1 MSRPINSI
9 NKSGVVQS
17 SSILQVISTQGP
29 STVTIAGGAATLSL
43 DSLYVKDI
51 YLLDTLHAKLNVD
64 TNSPD
69 KLTITRGS
77 ITNQVIS
84 DDTLNEVISFNN
96 VSFEPDLNFS
106 NIVSVYTDNAL
117 KLGKLGKEVDIISSN
132 INFFSD
138 KTLFIHT
145 DSNIYGNLAVS
156 NSVIIGG
163 NLILGGLNA
172 NEILAK
178 ANINGGGNIT
188 IKDNLYVGG
197 NIINISNIFG
207 NSNVQIN
214 FLGNISSGTI
224 EYKPMSNIF
233 DFNKNMN
240 IQGNLKVTGNLIIIN
255 DIINSNIT
263 IFENSNIIGNLTIE
277 DNLFVFEETQFLG
290 NLIVNQSANVFGNLT
305 CSSNIYAVG
314 NIVILQDLWVGRNFY
329 LRENLQADTAFFDRY
344 FYTKW
349 ADAGR
354 LTVQGNANIAGN
366 LLLESN
372 LHVLGDANIGG
383 NLIVNQSA
391 NVFGNLTCSSNIY
404 AVGNIVILQDLW
416 VGRNFYL
423 RENLQADTAFF
434 DRYFYTK
441 WADAGRLSVQGNANI
456 AGNLLL
462 ESNLSVLGDSNIYGN
477 LTTSSNIYS
486 LGNIVISQDLYV
498 GRNFYLRENLQADTA
513 FFDTYFYTKW
523 ADAGRLSVQGNANI
537 AGNLLLESNLSVL
550 GDSNIYGNLT
560 TSSNIYSLGN
570 IVISQDL
577 YVGRNFYLRE
587 NLQADTAFFDTY
599 FYTKWADAG
608 RLSVRGNANI
618 DGNLL
623 LESNLNVLGDAN
635 IGGNLLIW
643 SNLDV
648 LKDANIGRNLTVTQ
662 DGNIGRDLTVNRN
675 LYVNGDFILD
685 NAVQSNT
692 AAIHSY
698 FYTSNANIGN
708 VLVEYEA
715 NIVGNLIIGSN
726 LRVLKDANIVG
737 NLIVNKDANIY
748 GNITSNNI
756 IIYNELILNNNI
768 LIGNTNLKYNSN
780 TVLSVDSSNIINL
793 SNIIIV
799 DPTNLLDVLLEVRG
813 NISCNSLFLTS
824 NVEKK
829 KNIREISE
837 NEIERLNIIKSYN
850 FDLKSNDNN
859 NYGFLAHEVQGVY
872 PILSNGDSVNYI
884 GFIPLLLEKIKILEN
899 KIILIEK
906 LLIEK
911 LFINS

>member
-523 ADAGRLSVQGNANI
+523 ADAGRLSV
-537 AGNLLLESNLSVL
+537 
-550 GDSNIYGNLT
+550 
-560 TSSNIYSLGN
+560 
-570 IVISQDL
+570 
-577 YVGRNFYLRE
+577 
-587 NLQADTAFFDTY
+587 
-599 FYTKWADAG
+599 
-608 RLSVRGNANI
+608 RGNANI